1 VSDRDDTMREAVEAA
16 ADKLGGWVIGHDC
29 TPDYLHLVASSL
41 LEASGLPA
49 RLAAVE
55 AELDGVRR
63 SYMRQCGAEQVRA
76 ESAERRLADRE
87 RALAEAEPIIAH
99 LAGLVVQDV
108 DGYSQIHLALIED
121 ARAVLAQ
128 LREGR
133 DDG

>member
-1 VSDRDDTMREAVEAA
+1 MREAVTTALQKRSYSQQIRLCHRPTAEQAA
-16 ADKLGGWVIGHDC
+16 ERV
-29 TPDYLHLVASSL
+29 
-41 LEASGLPA
+41 LEASGLLA